1 MFRAGLRQVISV
13 AIPDLDI
20 FEAGS
25 LDQALA
31 CPAAH
36 VAVVLLDNKL
46 NGTSGLEGIALI
58 RRKWPTVRPR

>member
-1 MFRAGLRQVISV
+1 
-13 AIPDLDI
+13 
-20 FEAGS
+20 
-25 LDQALA
+25 
-31 CPAAH
+31 